1 MAATTAMIIGAAAA
15 GAQAIG
21 SIAQAQKQKKLQQE
35 AEVETAKAL
44 AKAEDLIVTE
54 FQEGVQLPL
63 EAYEL
68 EAQTNIANQR
78 QLVESLGGAGQRA
91 VIGGVGRVGAT
102 GAMASESARLRM
114 QKEQYLRDN
123 AIAAERTGI
132 RNKLVGLEEGKIAGA
147 QQASADAEYRRMMAQ
162 QQAMQ
167 AIGKGVQYGF
177 GAADLYTGMRDKSPS
192 SGGYSQITAGEY
204 TGSLT
209 DGRPTPTITNT
220 NSQGTEVDLETTN
233 NYEDLFTLGNYSD
246 EIIYPTITD

>member
-21 SIAQAQKQKKLQQE
+21 SIAQAQKQKKLQEE

-91 VIGGVGRVGAT
+91 LIGGVGRVGAT
-102 GAMASESARLRM
+102 GAMASESARLKM
-114 QKEQYLRDN
+114 QKDQYLRDN
-123 AIAAERTGI
+123 AIATERTGI
-132 RNKLVGLEEGKIAGA
+132 RNKLVGLEEGKITGA
-147 QQASADAEYRRMMAQ
+147 QQAAADAEYRRMMAQ

-177 GAADLYTGMRDKSPS
+177 GAADLYTGMRDKSPTQTVVDPTQTVGTKS
-192 SGGYSQITAGEY
+192 TESGDNNNMYNPD
-204 TGSLT
+204 GSLNFGNNMYNP
-209 DGRPTPTITNT
+209 DGSLNF
-220 NSQGTEVDLETTN
+220 GN
-233 NYEDLFTLGNYSD
+233 NMYNPDGSLNFGND
-246 EIIYPTITD
+246 

>member
-1 MAATTAMIIGAAAA
+1 MAAATAMIIGAAVS

-21 SIAQAQKQKKLQQE
+21 SIAQAQKQKKLQEE

-91 VIGGVGRVGAT
+91 LIGGVGRVGAT
-102 GAMASESARLRM
+102 GAMASESARLGM
-114 QKEQYLRDN
+114 QKRQRTRDL
-123 AIAAERTGI
+123 AIAKERTGI
-132 RNKLVGLEEGKIAGA
+132 NDKLVGLEEGKIAGA
-147 QQASADAEYRRMMAQ
+147 QQAVADAEYRRMMAQ

-177 GAADLYTGMRDKSPS
+177 GAADLYTGMRDKSPT
-192 SGGYSQITAGEY
+192 QTN
-204 TGSLT
+204 T
-209 DGRPTPTITNT
+209 TPTIFPTQPEQIIMTDNVP
-220 NSQGTEVDLETTN
+220 NVLEDDFLDQGTAVDLESTN
-233 NYEDLFTLGNYSD
+233 NYNWNIGG
-246 EIIYPTITD
+246 

>member
-21 SIAQAQKQKKLQQE
+21 SIAQAQKQKKLQEE

-63 EAYEL
+63 E
-68 EAQTNIANQR
+68 
-78 QLVESLGGAGQRA
+78 LVESLGGAGQRA
-91 VIGGVGRVGAT
+91 LIGGVGRVGAT
-102 GAMASESARLRM
+102 GAMASENARLRM

-132 RNKLVGLEEGKIAGA
+132 RNKLVGLEEGKITGA
-147 QQASADAEYRRMMAQ
+147 QQAAADAEYRRMMAQ

>member
-1 MAATTAMIIGAAAA
+1 MAATTALIIGAAAA

-21 SIAQAQKQKKLQQE
+21 SIAQAQKQKKLQEE

-68 EAQTNIANQR
+68 EAQTNIASQR
-78 QLVESLGGAGQRA
+78 QTVESLGDAGQRA

-132 RNKLVGLEEGKIAGA
+132 RNKLVGLEEGKITGA
-147 QQASADAEYRRMMAQ
+147 QQASADAEYRRMAAQ

-177 GAADLYTGMRDKSPS
+177 AAADLYTGMRDKSPT
-192 SGGYSQITAGEY
+192 QTN
-204 TGSLT
+204 T
-209 DGRPTPTITNT
+209 TPTIFPTQPEQIIMTGNVP
-220 NSQGTEVDLETTN
+220 NVVEDDFLDQGTGVDLESTN
-233 NYEDLFTLGNYSD
+233 NYNWNIGG
-246 EIIYPTITD
+246 

>member
-1 MAATTAMIIGAAAA
+1 MAAATAMIIGAAVS

-21 SIAQAQKQKKLQQE
+21 SIAQAQKQKKLQEE
-35 AEVETAKAL
+35 AEVETAKAF
-44 AKAEDLIVTE
+44 AKAEDLVVTE

-78 QLVESLGGAGQRA
+78 QAVESLGGAGQRA
-91 VIGGVGRVGAT
+91 LIGGVGRVGAT

-132 RNKLVGLEEGKIAGA
+132 RNKLVGLEEGKITGA
-147 QQASADAEYRRMMAQ
+147 QQAAADAEYRRMAAQ

-177 GAADLYTGMRDKSPS
+177 GAADLYTGMRDRSPTQTNTTETIFPPQLE
-192 SGGYSQITAGEY
+192 QITAGEY

-209 DGRPTPTITNT
+209 DGRPTPTSTNT
-220 NSQGTEVDLETTN
+220 YSQGTEVDLESTN
-233 NYEDLFTLGNYSD
+233 NYNWNIGG
-246 EIIYPTITD
+246 

>member
-1 MAATTAMIIGAAAA
+1 
-15 GAQAIG
+15 
-21 SIAQAQKQKKLQQE
+21 
-35 AEVETAKAL
+35 
-44 AKAEDLIVTE
+44 
-54 FQEGVQLPL
+54 
-63 EAYEL
+63 
-68 EAQTNIANQR
+68 
-78 QLVESLGGAGQRA
+78 
-91 VIGGVGRVGAT
+91 
-102 GAMASESARLRM
+102 M
-114 QKEQYLRDN
+114 QKEQYLRDK
-123 AIAAERTGI
+123 AIAKERAGI
-132 RNKLVGLEEGKIAGA
+132 NDKLVGVEERKIAGA
-147 QQASADAEYRRMMAQ
+147 QQAAADAEYRQMMAQ

-220 NSQGTEVDLETTN
+220 NSQGTEAGWGTTN